1 MIVDAITSF
10 LGMLI
15 EQVMKPVHEFLA
27 DTLLATPDVTKHAD
41 VKRLWAAMLKITFG
55 IYVLFV
61 TAGGITVMGYETV
74 QTRYALKQIL
84 PRLLLGAV
92 AATTS
97 LTVMGKAIGLAN
109 ALAHAIMAT
118 DMADYGQ
125 GMVERVLPFAL
136 FGVAGLRLYLL
147 LLAILMVA
155 LVLAVLIGSKTVPT
169 VRRQQRPHTA
179 GELRAADRT
188 GALCRC
194 GGTGKRARSGAGR
207 GGVRERRRAKPSGR
221 GGGGGRCGGGPG
233 SAR

>member
-1 MIVDAITSF
+1 
-10 LGMLI
+10 MLI

-97 LTVMGKAIGLAN
+97 LTVMGKAIGLAP
-109 ALAHAIMAT
+109 T
-118 DMADYGQ
+118 PSPT
-125 GMVERVLPFAL
+125 RSW
-136 FGVAGLRLYLL
+136 LRTWR
-147 LLAILMVA
+147 I
-155 LVLAVLIGSKTVPT
+155 
-169 VRRQQRPHTA
+169 
-179 GELRAADRT
+179 
-188 GALCRC
+188 
-194 GGTGKRARSGAGR
+194 TGKAWSNGSCRS
-207 GGVRERRRAKPSGR
+207 
-221 GGGGGRCGGGPG
+221 RC
-233 SAR
+233 SASRD